1 LKTIYIGG
9 EKLSQSI
16 VNGWTTNTRKVFNCY
31 GPTEA
36 TIQCSGTEVSP
47 SGHITVGSPYPGYS
61 LHIVSPQTLS
71 LKPDGEM
78 GELIIA
84 GDILARGYKNNSKK
98 TSEKFIFHEG
108 LGKRIYRSGDLAS
121 RQTNGKFQFNGRI
134 DDQVK
139 FHGRRFEL
147 SSVEYHVENIDHVKQ
162 ACVCIQGDSMYAFI
176 LTDEEFSMSI
186 EEMRKHL
193 KKNIPIYMVPTNYIF
208 LDSIPL
214 TRSGKTDRKRLL
226 EEHVNDHPKH
236 GGKKQKIR
244 MKMKKEDT
252 RGRKSPMV
260 RVNTKT
266 SAVNDKYCPDNN
278 TKEEEIVIK
287 VE

>member
-1 LKTIYIGG
+1 
-9 EKLSQSI
+9 
-16 VNGWTTNTRKVFNCY
+16 
-31 GPTEA
+31 
-36 TIQCSGTEVSP
+36 
-47 SGHITVGSPYPGYS
+47 
-61 LHIVSPQTLS
+61 
-71 LKPDGEM
+71 M
-78 GELIIA
+78 G
-84 GDILARGYKNNSKK
+84 
-98 TSEKFIFHEG
+98 HEG

-236 GGKKQKIR
+236 GGKKQKNQNEDEKR
-244 MKMKKEDT
+244 RYTWKEIAN
-252 RGRKSPMV
+252 G
-260 RVNTKT
+260 
-266 SAVNDKYCPDNN
+266 
-278 TKEEEIVIK
+278 
-287 VE
+287 